1 MLLANLSKS
10 PALSS
15 KLLLL
20 QREVPSKLSTSPYAI
35 DQLFDVFV
43 KGATGSYNEK
53 ANYDYLSYLFADL
66 AQSPEGRAYL
76 LYPRKE
82 DKGIVP
88 LTKLIVFTEHES
100 TIRRRGVA
108 NAIKN
113 CCFEISAHPR
123 LLASEDSVLSLEA
136 GPESDTEVRTET
148 RAGIDLLPYLLLPLL
163 SGNDTEALTDEE
175 SDLLPDSCQLLPP
188 SKLRE
193 VEADILC
200 THLETLL
207 LLTTTQEGRR
217 GLRANGVYPVV
228 RELHVGC
235 VDEGVREGCDRLVQ
249 VLMRDEEVNGPVA
262 GEHPRVQEIVEEE
275 DEEERIVDVL

>member
-10 PALSS
+10 PDLSS

-20 QREVPSKLSTSPYAI
+20 QREVPSKLSTSPFAI
-35 DQLFDVFV
+35 DQLFDAFV

-66 AQSPEGRAYL
+66 AQSADGRAYL
-76 LYPRKE
+76 LNPRKE
-82 DKGIVP
+82 DNGIVP

-123 LLASEDSVLSLEA
+123 LLASDDTTISLESGSGTA
-136 GPESDTEVRTET
+136 AKISTET
-148 RAGIDLLPYLLLPLL
+148 GTGIDLLPYLLLPLL
-163 SGNDTEALTDEE
+163 SGNDTDTLTEEE

-188 SKLRE
+188 SKVRE
-193 VEADILC
+193 GEYDILC

-217 GLRANGVYPVV
+217 ELRANGVYPVV
-228 RELHVGC
+228 RELHVGIE
-235 VDEGVREGCDRLVQ
+235 DEGVREGCDRLVQ
-249 VLMRDEEVNGPVA
+249 VLMRDEEINGPV
-262 GEHPRVQEIVEEE
+262 GEETSRVHEIAKED
-275 DEEERIVDVL
+275 DEEEKIVEVL